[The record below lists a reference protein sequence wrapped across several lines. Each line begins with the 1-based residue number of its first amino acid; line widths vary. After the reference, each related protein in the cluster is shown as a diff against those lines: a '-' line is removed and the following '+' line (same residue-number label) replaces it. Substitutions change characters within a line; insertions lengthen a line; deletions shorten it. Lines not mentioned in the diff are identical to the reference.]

1 MMEFN
6 ERTEFFIKDTMD
18 DTISEIQLRIKRY
31 VTDQELTKIDHDLIQ
46 REIMARLA
54 YAAVKA

>member
-1 MMEFN
+1 MEFN

-18 DTISEIQLRIKRY
+18 NTISEIQLRINRY
-31 VTDQELTKIDHDLIQ
+31 VTDQELTKLDQDLIQ

>member
-1 MMEFN
+1 MEFN

-31 VTDQELTKIDHDLIQ
+31 VTDQELTKIDQDLIQ